1 MQAQETDNVKEIRS
15 TSKSKTVVPANI
27 NYNKAKKF
35 KRFLLGDHY
44 RKEWAEPVEVEV
56 LDLET
61 QAGGLMP
68 VRIGGGLQTKSLRL
82 AGADGKEYTFHCNKL
97 IVIKR
102 GLDLTVSGKLIY
114 AYRYRPAFQINFSQ
128 EIVVING

>member
-1 MQAQETDNVKEIRS
+1 MKSVFVFASICMVASVQAQETDNLKEIRS

-68 VRIGGGLQTKSLRL
+68 VRIGGGLQTKSLLRFEAIPL
-82 AGADGKEYTFHCNKL
+82 LKAK
-97 IVIKR
+97 
-102 GLDLTVSGKLIY
+102 VSARTEK
-114 AYRYRPAFQINFSQ
+114 
-128 EIVVING
+128 